1 MRGTV
6 FAMTDEKQRDE
17 MFKNVSEQV
26 KGSKYSRDYELRDI
40 VLNTWENK
48 GEYCMGIVI
57 SDNVAVEFGISSVNT
72 TENGEMSSKVYV
84 TSGILPNGLVIPN
97 KVRIT
102 IEWKEDSINRYKVV
116 KLHSDEIKEMIR
128 DGKGP
133 EEIEKR
139 FGIPLNEEECKKLM
153 EKK

>member
-26 KGSKYSRDYELRDI
+26 KGSKFNRDYELKDI
-40 VLNTWENK
+40 ILNTWENR

-57 SDNVAVEFGISSVNT
+57 SDNVAVEFAINSVNT
-72 TENGEMSSKVYV
+72 TENGETGSKLCV

-97 KVRIT
+97 EVRIT
-102 IEWKEDSINRYKVV
+102 MEWKEDSINRYKVV
-116 KLHSDEIKEMIR
+116 KLYSDEIKEMIR
-128 DGKGP
+128 DGKSS

-139 FGIPLNEEECKKLM
+139 FGIPLNEEERKKLI
-153 EKK
+153 EKG

>member
-72 TENGEMSSKVYV
+72 TENGEMSSKVDV

-102 IEWKEDSINRYKVV
+102 MILKFRNSNKSSIF
-116 KLHSDEIKEMIR
+116 
-128 DGKGP
+128 GKNTC
-133 EEIEKR
+133 
-139 FGIPLNEEECKKLM
+139 FY
-153 EKK
+153 